1 MGIFSA
7 TAFVRKEG
15 REMMM
20 ALISR
25 FQRCV
30 NPHACR
36 LSLGLVVVLGFAQVV
51 AAAEELPRE
60 AALPLTLANKAA
72 AAAQEK
78 CKQDGYRVSVAV
90 VDRAGVLKVLMRG
103 DGAGP
108 HTTNSSSKKAY
119 TAASLRRPTSEM
131 AELVA
136 KTPALQGLRDIDD
149 KILILG
155 GGLPIEI
162 GGEVVGAIGVGGAP
176 GAHLDDACAQAG
188 LDSIGAAPKV
198 PPPAGK

>member
-1 MGIFSA
+1 MMRGGFSFRNDVLWPRTFIITLA
-7 TAFVRKEG
+7 MV
-15 REMMM
+15 
-20 ALISR
+20 L
-25 FQRCV
+25 
-30 NPHACR
+30 
-36 LSLGLVVVLGFAQVV
+36 VLGFAHVV

-60 AALPLTLANKAA
+60 ATLPLALANKAA

-78 CKQDGYRVSVAV
+78 CKQDGYRVSVAI

-149 KILILG
+149 KVLILG

-176 GAHLDDACAQAG
+176 GGHLDEACAQAG
-188 LDSIGAAPKV
+188 LDSIGAVPKV
-198 PPPAGK
+198 APPPGK

>member
-1 MGIFSA
+1 MEANMLRGGVSFRNDVLWPH
-7 TAFVRKEG
+7 AFV
-15 REMMM
+15 
-20 ALISR
+20 
-25 FQRCV
+25 
-30 NPHACR
+30 
-36 LSLGLVVVLGFAQVV
+36 LSLAMTLVLGFAHVV

-60 AALPLTLANKAA
+60 ATLPLALANKAA

-78 CKQDGYRVSVAV
+78 CKQDGYRVSVAI

-149 KILILG
+149 KVLILG

-176 GAHLDDACAQAG
+176 GGHLDEACAQAG
-188 LDSIGAAPKV
+188 LDSIGAVPKV
-198 PPPAGK
+198 APPAGK

>member
-1 MGIFSA
+1 
-7 TAFVRKEG
+7 
-15 REMMM
+15 M

-30 NPHACR
+30 NPHAWVI
-36 LSLGLVVVLGFAQVV
+36 SLALVLVLGSAQVV
-51 AAAEELPRE
+51 AAVEELPRE
-60 AALPLTLANKAA
+60 AALPLTLATKAA
-72 AAAQEK
+72 AAVQEN

-90 VDRAGVLKVLMRG
+90 VERAGVLKVLMRA

-108 HTTNSSSKKAY
+108 HTSHSSSKKAY
-119 TAASLRRPTSEM
+119 TAASLRRPTSEV

-149 KILILG
+149 KTLILG

-162 GGEVVGAIGVGGAP
+162 GGEIVGAIGVGGAP

-198 PPPAGK
+198 PPPASK

>member
-1 MGIFSA
+1 
-7 TAFVRKEG
+7 
-15 REMMM
+15 M
-20 ALISR
+20 ALINWP
-25 FQRCV
+25 QALV
-30 NPHACR
+30 I
-36 LSLGLVVVLGFAQVV
+36 SLPLVLVLGFAQVV

-60 AALPLTLANKAA
+60 AALPLTLATKAA

-78 CKQDGYRVSVAV
+78 CKQDGYRVSAAV

-108 HTTNSSSKKAY
+108 HTTSSSSKKAY
-119 TAASLRRPTSEM
+119 TAASLRRPTSEL

-198 PPPAGK
+198 PPPAAK

>member
-1 MGIFSA
+1 
-7 TAFVRKEG
+7 
-15 REMMM
+15 M

-30 NPHACR
+30 NSHAWVI
-36 LSLGLVVVLGFAQVV
+36 SLALVPVLGFAQVV

-108 HTTNSSSKKAY
+108 HTTNSSSKKAEN
-119 TAASLRRPTSEM
+119 AASLRRPNRGG

-136 KTPALQGLRDIDD
+136 QTPALPGLRGIDD
-149 KILILG
+149 KTLLLG

-162 GGEVVGAIGVGGAP
+162 G
-176 GAHLDDACAQAG
+176 
-188 LDSIGAAPKV
+188 
-198 PPPAGK
+198 

>member
-1 MGIFSA
+1 MLSKQFRR
-7 TAFVRKEG
+7 VKPR
-15 REMMM
+15 
-20 ALISR
+20 ALAI
-25 FQRCV
+25 
-30 NPHACR
+30 
-36 LSLGLVVVLGFAQVV
+36 SLGVLLSFGIAQTT

-60 AALPLTLANKAA
+60 ATLPLALASKAA

-136 KTPALQGLRDIDD
+136 KTPSLQGLRDIND

-155 GGLPIEI
+155 GGLPIEVGSETV
-162 GGEVVGAIGVGGAP
+162 GGIGVGGAP
-176 GAHLDDACAQAG
+176 
-188 LDSIGAAPKV
+188 
-198 PPPAGK
+198 

>member
-1 MGIFSA
+1 VNRFSLYLVGLA
-7 TAFVRKEG
+7 V
-15 REMMM
+15 
-20 ALISR
+20 ALAPAVGAR
-25 FQRCV
+25 
-30 NPHACR
+30 P
-36 LSLGLVVVLGFAQVV
+36 GF

-60 AALPLTLANKAA
+60 AVLPLHLASKAA

-108 HTTNSSSKKAY
+108 HTTESSSKKAF
-119 TAASLRRPTSEM
+119 TAASLRRPTSEL
-131 AELVA
+131 ADLLA
-136 KTPALQGLRDIDD
+136 KAPTLQGLRDMDQRV
-149 KILILG
+149 LILG

-162 GGEVVGAIGVGGAP
+162 GGEVVGGIGVGGAP

-188 LDSIGAAPKV
+188 LDSIGATSKV
-198 PPPAGK
+198 PGAK

>member
-15 REMMM
+15 RETTM

-25 FQRCV
+25 FPRCV
-30 NPHACR
+30 NRHACR
-36 LSLGLVVVLGFAQVV
+36 LSLGLVVVLGFAPVV
-51 AAAEELPRE
+51 AAAEDLPRE

-72 AAAQEK
+72 AAALEK

-119 TAASLRRPTSEM
+119 TAASLRRPTSEV

-149 KILILG
+149 KTLILG

-162 GGEVVGAIGVGGAP
+162 GGEIVGAIGVGGAP

-198 PPPAGK
+198 PPPPGK

>member
-1 MGIFSA
+1 
-7 TAFVRKEG
+7 
-15 REMMM
+15 M

-25 FQRCV
+25 FSRCV
-30 NPHACR
+30 NPHAWVI
-36 LSLGLVVVLGFAQVV
+36 SLALVLVLGSAQVV

-108 HTTNSSSKKAY
+108 HTTNSSSKKGY
-119 TAASLRRPTSEM
+119 TAPSPRRPTREV

-136 KTPALQGLRDIDD
+136 QTPALPGLKDIDD
-149 KILILG
+149 KTLILG

-162 GGEVVGAIGVGGAP
+162 GGEIVGAIGVGGAP

-198 PPPAGK
+198 PPPASK

>member
-1 MGIFSA
+1 MEATMLRGGFSFRNDVLWPH
-7 TAFVRKEG
+7 AFVI
-15 REMMM
+15 
-20 ALISR
+20 AL
-25 FQRCV
+25 
-30 NPHACR
+30 A
-36 LSLGLVVVLGFAQVV
+36 LVQALGFAQVV

-60 AALPLTLANKAA
+60 AALPLALANKAA

-78 CKQDGYRVSVAV
+78 CKQDGYRVTVAV

-119 TAASLRRPTSEM
+119 TAASLRRPTSEL

-149 KILILG
+149 KVLILG

-162 GGEVVGAIGVGGAP
+162 GGEIVGAIGVGGAP
-176 GAHLDDACAQAG
+176 GSHLDDACAQAG
-188 LDSIGAAPKV
+188 LDSIGAVPKV
-198 PPPAGK
+198 APPAGK

>member
-1 MGIFSA
+1 
-7 TAFVRKEG
+7 
-15 REMMM
+15 M

-25 FQRCV
+25 FQRSV
-30 NPHACR
+30 NSHAWVI
-36 LSLGLVVVLGFAQVV
+36 SLDLVPVLGFAQVV

-60 AALPLTLANKAA
+60 AALPLTLASKAA

-78 CKQDGYRVSVAV
+78 CKQDGYRVSAAV

-108 HTTNSSSKKAY
+108 HTPNSSSKKAY
-119 TAASLRRPTSEM
+119 TAASLRRPTSEL

-136 KTPALQGLRDIDD
+136 KTPPLQGLRDIDD
-149 KILILG
+149 KTLIRG

-162 GGEVVGAIGVGGAP
+162 GGEIVGAIGVGGAP

-198 PPPAGK
+198 PPPAAKYGARHR